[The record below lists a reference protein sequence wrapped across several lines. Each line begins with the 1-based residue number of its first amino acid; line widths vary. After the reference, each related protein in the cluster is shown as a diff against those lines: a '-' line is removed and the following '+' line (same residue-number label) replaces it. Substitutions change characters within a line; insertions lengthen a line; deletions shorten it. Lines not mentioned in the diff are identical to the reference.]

1 MSTTDSSGIKAS
13 FWSRLKLKTKLMVG
27 FGVILVLTCVI
38 AAIAVR
44 ALFASVEVANDVR
57 RLVDT
62 RFEATLNLNNSLVS
76 TNNILSDYLT
86 PGNVNEQNR
95 SKFEAAM
102 RKFESDYAAL
112 QNQKGTFNG
121 QYTALGEEY
130 QKFKQLYN
138 MVIVPLVDAGKPY
151 DSLSFYLSE
160 IQPIATQMSQTTAN
174 MSRVV
179 VNDISNA
186 VSAMQDTSMAYI
198 VMAIAGGVVI
208 LGIFISFYVAR
219 LISVNIASVVN
230 TANEIAHNN
239 LDVDI
244 KTISHD
250 EFGDLAIALRV
261 MRNDLSDSIAMIRGK
276 ADELNKQLDDTKT
289 SAQSI
294 MDSSREAEQQ
304 AITVAAAA
312 NEMVSTTQEIAS
324 NCERAATLSDQSSSV
339 IQDSVN
345 MIRATIKDIRNQSEY
360 TKNDAAKVQAL
371 AKQTQDIGSIVGT
384 IDEIAAQTN
393 LLALNAAIEAARAGE
408 AGRGF
413 AVVADEV
420 RALASRTSA
429 STQEISAMVHQVQK
443 DASDATNSM
452 STSVDNINAVAD
464 RAATIEGTLN
474 SILENVGQV
483 NDQIR
488 MIATAA
494 EEQTTATSEISTNMQ
509 KISADTEEIVR
520 AAEEASGHVDS
531 SVGSIGDLVQN
542 LSRFKLNHFQHG
554 RH

>member
-27 FGVILVLTCVI
+27 FGVILVVAGVG
-38 AAIAVR
+38 AAMAVR

-345 MIRATIKDIRNQSEY
+345 MIRATIEDIRNQSEY